1 LPQQQQTLLL
11 QQQRRTLVVEV
22 VTLTVQQTDRFDRM
36 YGRYDVVVVG
46 GGPAGLSAALA
57 LGRARRSVLVID
69 AGAPRNA
76 PAGHVHN
83 YLGREGVAPGELLA
97 AGRTEVALY
106 GGTVAT
112 GTITSAERV
121 GSADADDGFRVRL
134 EGGQTVLARRLLVT
148 TGLVDELPAVPG
160 VAERWGRD
168 VLHCPYCHGW
178 EVRDQALGI
187 LGTGPMAV
195 HQALLFRQWSPD
207 VTLFLHTAPEP
218 TEEQWEQLAARG
230 IEVVDSEVAALEV
243 TDDRLSGVR
252 LGSGQVF
259 PRQAV
264 VIAPTFMARSDL
276 LTTLGVSAAEE
287 RVGDY
292 VLGSAVPA
300 DAFGATG
307 APGVWVAGN
316 VTDLRGQVIGSAAAG
331 LNTGAAVNADL
342 IAEDTR
348 RAVAARREHREP
360 ALAVADAFSPQA
372 ERGNC
377 ERVLGQRRHALVTE
391 LEHGTAASPS
401 PAPRERAGSQA
412 QQTDPAPGD
421 DAAIRAGLYSAEFW
435 DGRYRSN
442 GTVWSGQPNAQLVA
456 ETTGLAAGRALDV
469 GSGEGADALWLA
481 ARGWQVT
488 GVDVSR
494 VALDRSAAQAAQL
507 GADIAGRLTW
517 RHEDLLTWSPPF
529 HAYDLVTVQFMHLPT
544 AAMQALVRRLAASV
558 APCGTLLVV
567 GHAPTDEHTAGMA
580 AQFPDIFFTAEQVV
594 AALDPQQWK
603 ILVAESRPRPTRH
616 QSGPG
621 AVRHDTV
628 VRAEVFG

>member
-11 QQQRRTLVVEV
+11 QKQRRTLVVEV
-22 VTLTVQQTDRFDRM
+22 VTLTVQQTDRVDRM

-57 LGRARRSVLVID
+57 LGRAWRSVLVID

-106 GGTVAT
+106 GGTVVT
-112 GTITSAERV
+112 GTVTSAERV
-121 GSADADDGFRVRL
+121 GSGDVDDGFRVTL

-243 TDDRLSGVR
+243 THDRLSGVR
-252 LGSGQVF
+252 LRSGQVF
-259 PRQAV
+259 PRQAI

-300 DAFGATG
+300 DATGATG
-307 APGVWVAGN
+307 VPGVWVAGN

-342 IAEDTR
+342 VAEDTR
-348 RAVAARREHREP
+348 RAVAARREHLEP
-360 ALAVADAFSPQA
+360 ALAVADGFSPQA
-372 ERGNC
+372 ERANC
-377 ERVLGQRRHALVTE
+377 ERVLGQRHGLVTV
-391 LEHGTAASPS
+391 LEHGTAPSPS

-421 DAAIRAGLYSAEFW
+421 AAAIRAGLYSAEFW

-442 GTVWSGQPNAQLVA
+442 GTVWSGEPNAQLVA

-481 ARGWQVT
+481 GRGWQVT

-494 VALDRSAAQAAQL
+494 VALDRSAAQAARL
-507 GADIAGRLTW
+507 GADIARMLTW
-517 RHEDLLTWSPPF
+517 RHEDLLTWSPPS
-529 HAYDLVTVQFMHLPT
+529 HGYDLVTVQFMHLPT
-544 AAMQALVRRLAASV
+544 EAMQALVRRLAHSV
-558 APCGTLLVV
+558 APGGTLLVV
-567 GHAPTDEHTAGMA
+567 GHAPTDEHTTGMA
-580 AQFPDIFFTAEQVV
+580 AQFPDIFFTAEQVL
-594 AALDPQQWK
+594 AALDPRQWK

-616 QSGPG
+616 QSGPD

-628 VRAEVFG
+628 VRAELLG

>member
-1 LPQQQQTLLL
+1 LLL
-11 QQQRRTLVVEV
+11 QQQRRTVVVEV

-57 LGRARRSVLVID
+57 LGRARRSVLVVD

-83 YLGREGVAPGELLA
+83 YLGREGVAPVDLLA
-97 AGRTEVALY
+97 AGRAEVALY
-106 GGTVAT
+106 GGSVVT
-112 GTITSAERV
+112 GTVTSAERV
-121 GSADADDGFRVRL
+121 GSAGADDGFRVTL
-134 EGGQTVLARRLLVT
+134 EGGQAVLARRLLVA

-207 VTLFLHTAPEP
+207 VTLFLHTAPDP
-218 TEEQWEQLAARG
+218 TKEQWEQLAARG

-252 LGSGQVF
+252 LRSGQVF

-264 VIAPTFMARSDL
+264 VIAPTFTARSDL

-300 DAFGATG
+300 DATGATG
-307 APGVWVAGN
+307 VPGVWVAGN

-342 IAEDTR
+342 VAEETR
-348 RAVAARREHREP
+348 RAVAARRERNDP
-360 ALAVADAFSPQA
+360 RATVAKAFSAQA
-372 ERGNC
+372 ERDNS
-377 ERVLGQRRHALVTE
+377 ERVLGQRRHGLATL
-391 LEHGTAASPS
+391 LDRGAAPSPS
-401 PAPRERAGSQA
+401 PAPRSRAESRP

-442 GTVWSGQPNAQLVA
+442 GMVWSGQPNAQLVA

-481 ARGWQVT
+481 ERGWQVT

-517 RHEDLLTWSPPF
+517 RHEDLLTWSPPS

-558 APCGTLLVV
+558 EPCGTLLVV

-603 ILVAESRPRPTRH
+603 ILVAESRPRPTGH
-616 QSGPG
+616 HSGPD

>member
-1 LPQQQQTLLL
+1 M
-11 QQQRRTLVVEV
+11 EV

-442 GTVWSGQPNAQLVA
+442 GTVWSGEPNAQLVA

-594 AALDPQQWK
+594 AALDPRQWK

-616 QSGPG
+616 QSGHG

-628 VRAEVFG
+628 VRAELLG